1 MLQASADWGKTAP
14 ARRRP
19 LLAAAAR
26 LDGGRLATSPVGG
39 GDLQLLA
46 PLPLTGVESPARP
59 LSGSLVWNLRRVV
72 CYGVVRAAPWRLSDA
87 LITMAGIVKF

>member
-26 LDGGRLATSPVGG
+26 LDGGRLATSPVGMG
-39 GDLQLLA
+39 ERVGAGDLQLLA

-72 CYGVVRAAPWRLSDA
+72 CCGVVRAAPWCLSDA
-87 LITMAGIVKF
+87 